1 MASVI
6 FGGGVTN
13 IVGSHAGNTFAHN
26 KGGSYVKK
34 KTHGT
39 NPRSGLQ
46 SAHRTTVGRLAK
58 HYTFTLS
65 DAQRSA
71 WRTFASTTPVINRMG
86 NTAFLSGQQMF
97 AKVSAQL
104 LAGGFAIINTP
115 PASGAVGTPTG
126 VTIAAVH
133 GGGGSLTITN
143 FIAGAGANDKVIV
156 YCSPPMNPGRAFI
169 SSQLRRLPT
178 LNAVNA
184 AVINTADYLTS
195 YGILPTSA
203 GQRIFVRIAVVN
215 TTTGIT
221 SAIFQGSD
229 LWT

>member
-6 FGGGVTN
+6 FGGGITN
-13 IVGSHAGNTFAHN
+13 MVGSHAGNTFAHN

-39 NPRSGLQ
+39 NPRSSNQ
-46 SAHRTTVGRLAK
+46 SGHRTTVGRLAK
-58 HYTFTLS
+58 YYTFTLT

-71 WRTFASTTPVINRMG
+71 WRTFAATSPVINRMG
-86 NTAFLSGQQMF
+86 NTIFLSGQQMF
-97 AKVSAQL
+97 AKTSAQL
-104 LAGGFAIINTP
+104 LAAGFSIIATP
-115 PASGAVGTPTG
+115 PASGVVGTPTG
-126 VTIAAVH
+126 IIINAVH

-143 FIAGAGANDKVIV
+143 MVAAPGANDRVIM

-169 SSQLRRLPT
+169 SSQLRRMPTICACNFAAFVTSDYTNAFGLLPT
-178 LNAVNA
+178 A
-184 AVINTADYLTS
+184 
-195 YGILPTSA
+195 A

-221 SAIFQGSD
+221 SAFLQASD